1 VWTFPVIFDVR
12 PTFLPRAH
20 TGSLLLSPL
29 GDGTVLSHL
38 RRRIGALTSMPPVIV
53 TRFDILPAYEEAIL
67 EACPD
72 LESVARLPDFAERLF
87 RYEPSDR
94 LLLTDPGC
102 FPIDA
107 EDPAFARF
115 KEQDDDPRGVKHLV
129 AIPRSGEGT
138 KEYMDADSSGRIRS
152 IQRYYDTVT
161 WPFGGGIACSQVPVA
176 SLRVSFEPPLNSL
189 SRLRRALSA
198 EGVPSRDLPL
208 EGGAVNLETERG
220 LLAMNERLALSLSR
234 GRPSNARGRTSLSSG
249 PRVRLHSS
257 VTVVGPVVLQDG
269 VQVQEDVT
277 LIGPTVV
284 GRGSV
289 VGKGATIAQCVIG
302 SGQVVAPGATLRHS
316 VYLGDGASSAGAAD
330 NSAPSSDTP
339 SADPWETPPLQIS
352 GEPPSFSGY
361 LRFKRVLEGTIA
373 GTALLILAPLGL
385 LVAAL
390 VKLESKG
397 PIFFGHV
404 REGLGGRPFRCWKL
418 RTMFVGADQQQR
430 KLLKLNQVDGPQ
442 FKVRHDPRRT
452 RVGRVLTALNIDELP
467 QLWNVLVGQM
477 SLVGPRPSP
486 FRENQVCV
494 PWRQGRLS
502 VRPGITGLWQICRH
516 DRDKS
521 DFHQWIYYDL
531 LYVRNVSFWLDL
543 KIVALTFVSFARGGC
558 IPLSWLLPPQAYGER
573 RSTRRQPERRS
584 A

>member
-1 VWTFPVIFDVR
+1 MWTFPVLFDVR
-12 PTFLPRAH
+12 PAFLPRAH
-20 TGSLLLSPL
+20 SGSLLLAPL
-29 GDGTVLSHL
+29 GTGTVLGHL
-38 RRRIGALTSMPPVIV
+38 RQRLAVVTSMPPVIV
-53 TRFDILPAYEEAIL
+53 TRFEIRPAYEQAIREVCPDIERL
-67 EACPD
+67 EA
-72 LESVARLPDFAERLF
+72 LPDFAERLF

-94 LLLTDPGC
+94 LLLADPGC
-102 FPIDA
+102 FAIDA
-107 EDPAFARF
+107 EDPALARF
-115 KEQDDDPRGVKHLV
+115 NEPDDDPRGVKHLV

-138 KEYMDADSSGRIRS
+138 KEYMDADASGRIRS

-161 WPFGGGIACSQVPVA
+161 WPFGGGVACSLVPVA
-176 SLRVSFEPPLNSL
+176 SLRVSLEPPLGSL
-189 SRLRRALSA
+189 ARLRRALAA
-198 EGVPSRDLPL
+198 EGIPSRDLPL

-220 LLAMNERLALSLSR
+220 LLAMNERLALGLSR
-234 GRPSNARGRTSLSSG
+234 RPRSGDGGRSSLTSGARA
-249 PRVRLHSS
+249 RVHSS
-257 VTVVGPVVLQDG
+257 VTVIGPVVVQD
-269 VQVQEDVT
+269 DVEVSEGAT

-284 GRGSV
+284 GRGSL
-289 VGKGATIAQCVIG
+289 VGKGTTVAQCVIG
-302 SGQVVAPGATLRHS
+302 SGQVVPPGVTLRHR
-316 VYLGDGASSAGAAD
+316 VYLGDGEPGAGEAREASPQRD
-330 NSAPSSDTP
+330 APP
-339 SADPWETPPLQIS
+339 ADPWETAPLAIVSEPQIAS
-352 GEPPSFSGY
+352 SY
-361 LRFKRVLEGTIA
+361 LKLKRAAEATLA
-373 GTALLILAPLGL
+373 FLALVALAPLGL

-397 PIFFGHV
+397 PIFFGHA
-404 REGLGGRPFRCWKL
+404 REGLGGRPFRCWKF
-418 RTMFVGADQQQR
+418 RTMYVGADQQQR
-430 KLLKLNQVDGPQ
+430 KLLQLNQVDGPQ

-452 RVGRVLTALNIDELP
+452 KVGRWLTALNIDELP

-543 KIVALTFVSFARGGC
+543 KIAALTFVSFAKGGC
-558 IPLSWLLPPQAYGER
+558 IPLRWLLPPEAYGER
-573 RSTRRQPERRS
+573 RSSRRAPEVRS